1 MVGIT
6 ALVFYQPSP
15 AVAMLP
21 SALAHLL
28 AQEFPERAPA
38 GQGSI
43 YRQLGCFANFTY
55 LAQRTG
61 SLLARPLP

>member
-1 MVGIT
+1 
-6 ALVFYQPSP
+6 
-15 AVAMLP
+15 MLP

-28 AQEFPERAPA
+28 AQEFPERVPA

-43 YRQLGCFANFTY
+43 YRQLGCFVNFTY